1 MLLMQANS
9 SNSSVLSDND
19 ENQDE
24 HTENAMAGEEGSD
37 HQSWNGLMLKQI
49 FLTRRIRNTR
59 RDFKYHRD

>member
-37 HQSWNGLMLKQI
+37 HQS
-49 FLTRRIRNTR
+49 
-59 RDFKYHRD
+59 